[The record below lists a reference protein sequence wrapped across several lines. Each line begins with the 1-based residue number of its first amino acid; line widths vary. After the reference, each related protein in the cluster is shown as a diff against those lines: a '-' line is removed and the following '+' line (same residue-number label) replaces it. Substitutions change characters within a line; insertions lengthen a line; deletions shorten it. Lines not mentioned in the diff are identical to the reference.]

1 MEEKKRDFNS
11 FSLLYFIWSW
21 RKALLIICC
30 VTAILSFFFS
40 TKLFIQPMFKATAIV
55 YAPRTNSTAKILVN
69 EQNYNERLDVKAYG
83 VAEETEQMMQIL
95 ASRDIQDSIIKK
107 FNLVEHYDID
117 TTSKY
122 WHTNL
127 YKTVTSSITVKRT
140 QFGAISISVMD
151 SDPAVAAA
159 IANEVT
165 VQLDNVKNRV
175 EHERAEVALQLLEKQ
190 LKRYDNEIQRINDSI
205 RVVMDNGVF
214 EYESQSD
221 RMMQQRAIAVAQG
234 NTAAIQ
240 RLDKELAN
248 FAKWAAKAEDY
259 RQHLVLFREYHAR
272 CRSKIMDARMDLDNA
287 MPTKFVVQYAIAP
300 DKKEYP
306 KKMMIMIVSTFGAF
320 IFSILVLLILD
331 NIKRFKVI
339 PKREEQN

>member
-30 VTAILSFFFS
+30 VAAVLSFFFS

-69 EQNYNERLDVKAYG
+69 EQNYNERLDIKAYG

-107 FNLVEHYDID
+107 FNLVVHYDID
-117 TTSKY
+117 TTAKY
-122 WHTNL
+122 WHTKL
-127 YKTVTSSITVKRT
+127 YKTVANCITIKRT
-140 QFGAISISVMD
+140 QYGAISISVMD
-151 SDPAVAAA
+151 SDPTTAAA
-159 IANEVT
+159 IANEIT
-165 VQLDNVKNRV
+165 VQLDNVKNRI
-175 EHERAEVALQLLEKQ
+175 EHERAVAAYQLLEKQ
-190 LKRYDNEIQRINDSI
+190 LKRYDAEIERINDSI
-205 RVVMDNGVF
+205 NVTMAHGVF
-214 EYESQSD
+214 EYETQSD

-259 RQHLVLFREYHAR
+259 RQHLILFREYHTL
-272 CRSKIMDARMDLDNA
+272 CRSKMMDARMDMDNA

-306 KKMMIMIVSTFGAF
+306 KKMMIMAVSTIGAF
-320 IFSILVLLILD
+320 IFSILVLLVLD
-331 NIKRFKVI
+331 NIKRFKVVS
-339 PKREEQN
+339 KREEQN